1 MCGIIGYKGQEN
13 AKEKIAEGLKK
24 LEYRGYDSAGTAIL
38 TNPSI
43 ELEKVEGS
51 VQNLSHKH
59 NGNTGIGHTRW
70 ATHGGV
76 NKTNAHPH
84 TDTDG
89 KIAIAHN
96 GIIENYSELR
106 QKIGEEK
113 FKSDTDTEVIP
124 HLLKEKLS
132 EHPLKKALES
142 TISELK
148 GSYAVTGILNTGE
161 MIAFRKDSPLVI
173 GLKKDSYFVSSDVM
187 PFLEHTDKAI
197 FLKDGDY
204 AIIREK
210 ELQIFNNGEKVER
223 EVKTIDWNADQAS
236 KNGFEHFMEKEIHEQ
251 PETVKRAVFQDR
263 SDMKK
268 ASKMVKNAE
277 KVYLTGC
284 GTASYAAMLGA
295 KYLRSK
301 GIQAYVEQSHEF
313 EYMADHINEND
324 LIIAVSQSGETADLL
339 SALKKVNAPVLSVT
353 NVVGSTLARNS
364 KHTLYINAG
373 PEIGVA
379 STKAFTAQIT
389 VLKLLSHTVTD
400 NLEEGRTSLLKTAE
414 KLEAVIENNK
424 TEIEKI
430 SDYLINKNHC
440 FFIGRNKGRELAAE
454 SALKLKELSYIHA
467 ESFPGGEFKH
477 GTLSLIEDGVPVFVF
492 LLDDETN
499 SMSNA
504 IEAYSRGA
512 ELIGTGIKNQEVFK
526 YFIEVPEDENR
537 EILEVVPFQILAYE
551 TAIKKGNNPDK
562 PRNLAKSVTVK

>member
-1 MCGIIGYKGQEN
+1 MCGIIGYKGGKN
-13 AKEKIAEGLKK
+13 ANKKIAEGLKK

-43 ELEKVEGS
+43 KVEKVEGS
-51 VQNLSHKH
+51 VDNLSHDHK
-59 NGNTGIGHTRW
+59 GEAGIGHTRW

-84 TDTDG
+84 TDT
-89 KIAIAHN
+89 KNEIAVVHN
-96 GIIENYSELR
+96 GIIENYTELR
-106 QKIGEEK
+106 QELGEQK
-113 FKSDTDTEVIP
+113 FKSETDTEVIP
-124 HLLKEKLS
+124 HLLKKKLS
-132 EHPLKKALES
+132 NLSLKEALEE

-148 GSYAVTGILNTGE
+148 GSYAVTALLETGE

-173 GLKKDSYFVSSDVM
+173 GIQEDSYFVASDIM
-187 PFLEHTDKAI
+187 PFLEHTDNAI
-197 FLKDGDY
+197 FLEDGDY
-204 AIIREK
+204 AIIRED
-210 ELQIFNNGEKVER
+210 ELEIFNSGRPVNR
-223 EVKTIDWNADQAS
+223 EIETVDWNADQAS
-236 KNGFEHFMEKEIHEQ
+236 KNGFNHFMEKEIHEQ

-263 SDMKK
+263 SDIEA
-268 ASKMVKNAE
+268 ASKMVKSAE

-301 GIQAYVEQSHEF
+301 GIEAYVEQSHEF
-313 EYMADHINEND
+313 EYMADHVTDED
-324 LIIAVSQSGETADLL
+324 LVIAVSQSGETADLL
-339 SALKKVNAPVLSVT
+339 SALKKVDSPILSVT
-353 NVVGSTLARNS
+353 NVVGSTLSRNS
-364 KHTLYINAG
+364 DQTLYINAG

-389 VLKLLSHTVTD
+389 VLKLLSHASA
-400 NLEEGRTSLLKTAE
+400 GRLRKGRSSLLKTAE
-414 KLEAVIENNK
+414 KLEKVIKDNRK
-424 TEIEKI
+424 EIEEI
-430 SDYLINKNHC
+430 SDYLMEKDHC

-467 ESFPGGEFKH
+467 EAFPGGEFKH
-477 GTLSLIEDGVPVFVF
+477 GTLSLIEDGVPVFAF

-499 SMSNA
+499 SLSNA

-512 ELIGTGIKNQEVFK
+512 DLIGTGVERHPGFK
-526 YFIEVPEDENR
+526 YFIEIPEDENR

-551 TAIKKGNNPDK
+551 TALKKGNNPDK